1 MRVLQVVAEL
11 GTGGA
16 EAVVLGLTEG
26 MVARGHRVWVASDHG
41 WRVPLVRRLGGA
53 DHVRIPLAAPGPV
66 SLTAAAGR
74 LLAWSPGRPVD
85 LVHAHN
91 VRATLAAAPVARM
104 RRAPLLTTVHGLGA
118 EDYPRAVRVLR
129 RLSDL
134 VVAVSA
140 AVADDLEHAGLPGE
154 RIRVVENAV
163 TLPQTSSGV
172 DPLPGVPAAGPV
184 VLCAARMTRQ
194 KRQDLLLRGWAA
206 RRVPGGQLL
215 LAGDGPERARLESLA
230 RELDLGSEVRFL
242 GDRDDVPALLG
253 RADLLALPSDWEGL
267 PIGVL
272 EAMASRVPVLASSV
286 GGLSDL
292 GSAVRLLP
300 AEGSEADLVA
310 SWASALDRETTHPQA
325 AADQEERVAEAE
337 ALVFSRFSSTRMV
350 EAYLGIAERLV
361 TLGYR

>member
-41 WRVPLVRRLGGA
+41 WRVPLVHRMGGA
-53 DHVRIPLAAPGPV
+53 DHVRIPLAAPGPP
-66 SLTAAAGR
+66 SLAAAAGR
-74 LLAWSPGRPVD
+74 LLAWSPGRPVA

-91 VRATLAAAPVARM
+91 VRATLAAAPVARL

-118 EDYPRAVRVLR
+118 EDYPRAVQVLR

-154 RIRVVENAV
+154 RIRVIENAV
-163 TLPQTSSGV
+163 TLPETSWEA
-172 DPLPGVPAAGPV
+172 DPLPEVPAAGPV

-206 RRVPGGQLL
+206 RRSAGGQLL
-215 LAGDGPERARLESLA
+215 LAGDGPERERLESLA
-230 RELDLGSEVRFL
+230 RELDLGPEVRFL

-272 EAMASRVPVLASSV
+272 EALAVGLPVLASAV
-286 GGLSDL
+286 GGL
-292 GSAVRLLP
+292 
-300 AEGSEADLVA
+300 ADLDGAVELVA
-310 SWASALDRETTHPQA
+310 AQGTEAELARRWADALDSALSGEAAPQR
-325 AADQEERVAEAE
+325 QERARRGR
-337 ALVFSRFSSTRMV
+337 ALVGSRFSPDRMV
-350 EAYLGIAERLV
+350 EDYLGLGESLL
-361 TLGYR
+361 TPGYR